1 MEWKRDGSTPEDRD
15 REVAEQ
21 YETLLAKLNLGTD
34 EALEQEIRG
43 LERSPF
49 VKLAKAETQIRQAR
63 IQYRDQ
69 LRQLESR
76 GKALVKQGWTFGMM
90 EGLDDA
96 ED

>member
-1 MEWKRDGSTPEDRD
+1 MTHIDSGK
-15 REVAEQ
+15 EVAEK
-21 YETLLAKLNLGTD
+21 YEQLLAKLNLGTD

-69 LRQLESR
+69 LRTLESR
-76 GKALVKQGWTFGMM
+76 GKALVKQGWTFDMM
-90 EGLDDA
+90 EGWEDA
-96 ED
+96 EN